1 MTKHPSIEELNN
13 NYKAIEILDINDPKP
28 FFRRQAKES
37 SWLLQTHLLLFL
49 VFGIWYVT
57 TIIGSNDYT
66 LGVKSFFGGMA
77 TLVLVLAPIHEGI
90 HAIAFKI
97 LGAPKVG
104 FKAKPKKLTVF
115 TTAFNF
121 VIDKKQM
128 IFAAVLPFAIITP
141 ALISLLFIYPEF
153 KAYWLVLITIHT
165 NACSGDMIIINLML
179 KTKTQLY
186 TYDSK
191 EMMEGY
197 YFVPKTE
204 EDVESE

>member
-1 MTKHPSIEELNN
+1 MVKHPSIEELNN
-13 NYKAIEILDINDPKP
+13 NYKAIEILDINNPKP
-28 FFRRQAKES
+28 FFKRQAKES
-37 SWLLQTHLLLFL
+37 TWLLQAHLLLFL

-57 TIIGSNDYT
+57 TIIGTSDYT
-66 LGVKSFFGGMA
+66 LGVKSFFA
-77 TLVLVLAPIHEGI
+77 AVAALILFLVPIHEGI

-104 FKAKPKKLTVF
+104 FEFKPKKLAVY
-115 TTAFNF
+115 TTAYNF

-128 IFAAVLPFAIITP
+128 IFAAIVPFAIITP
-141 ALISLLFIYPEF
+141 ALIAMLFIYPDY
-153 KAYWLVLITIHT
+153 KAYWLALLAMHT

-179 KTKTQLY
+179 RTKTQLY

-204 EDVESE
+204 DDVESE